1 MVIRVAQLVLL
12 AAIAPAPVV
21 VAPVVATEPVATMA
35 GPMWVGTWEAAQE
48 APRTT
53 GLSHAGFTGETVRDI
68 VHISAGGSQI
78 RIRVSN
84 VFGTRPLRIGDVRVA
99 LSRTGARTVP
109 GTSHRVM
116 FGGRYRVTIPAGAR
130 RFSDAVRMRVGAAQE
145 LAVSMFVDGASGPA
159 SWHPAALA
167 SSYYSKAGDY
177 AASANGLAYPHRM
190 TAWYFLDGVDVVNP
204 ALNGAVVAFG
214 ASTSDGVGSTFGAN
228 ERYTDDLAS
237 RLLALPA
244 GLRLS
249 VLNAGIPGNQLLA
262 AAARAGQSGVARF
275 YRDALAQSDVRV
287 IIVWEGTND
296 IGRRP
301 AITARQLIS
310 GYQKLIAAAHARGVA
325 VVGATLQPDEGSTYY
340 TAHGNRV
347 RQEVNRWIR
356 TSGAFDSVADFD
368 KVLRDPLDPA
378 RLLPEY
384 DSGDHL
390 HPNDAGYLA
399 IADTISPWAL
409 AGLAVVGPVD
419 RSSPSRRSL
428 GGAESKHRVIL
439 ESDHFSGKHQAHAK
453 AVGRGV
459 PHVSAA
465 TDDTLAHLFRW
476 VLFILRKAITGPAS
490 TNVRQVAIGRDS
502 AVTLTFSAQFAT
514 SGGGRW
520 GSIVRKARI
529 FPRPSRARVMLGRV
543 KSGRT
548 ELTLVTLIRRVP
560 TRT

>member
-1 MVIRVAQLVLL
+1 MIIRVAQLVLL

-21 VAPVVATEPVATMA
+21 VAPVIAAEPVATMA
-35 GPMWVGTWEAAQE
+35 APTWVGTWEAAQE

-53 GLSHAGFTGETVRDI
+53 GLSHAGFTDETVRDI

-84 VFGTRPLRIGDVRVA
+84 VFGTRPLRIGDVRLA

-130 RFSDAVRMRVGAAQE
+130 KLSNAVRMRVGADQE
-145 LAVSMFVDGASGPA
+145 LAVSMFVSGDSGPA

-167 SSYYSKAGDY
+167 FSYYSKAGDH
-177 AASANGLAYPHRM
+177 AADANGLAYPHRM

-237 RLLALPA
+237 RLRALPA

-249 VLNAGIPGNQLLA
+249 VLNAGIPGNQLLT
-262 AAARAGQSGVARF
+262 AAARAGQSGLSRF
-275 YRDALAQSDVRV
+275 YRDALAQSDVQA

-301 AITARQLIS
+301 AITARQLID
-310 GYQKLIAAAHARGVA
+310 GYRKLIAAAHARGVA

-340 TAHGNRV
+340 TPHGNRV

-378 RLLPEY
+378 RLLPKY

-399 IADTISPWAL
+399 IADAISPWAL

-419 RSSPSRRSL
+419 RPSPSPPSRRSL

-439 ESDHFSGKHQAHAK
+439 
-453 AVGRGV
+453 
-459 PHVSAA
+459 
-465 TDDTLAHLFRW
+465 
-476 VLFILRKAITGPAS
+476 
-490 TNVRQVAIGRDS
+490 
-502 AVTLTFSAQFAT
+502 
-514 SGGGRW
+514 
-520 GSIVRKARI
+520 
-529 FPRPSRARVMLGRV
+529 
-543 KSGRT
+543 
-548 ELTLVTLIRRVP
+548 
-560 TRT
+560 